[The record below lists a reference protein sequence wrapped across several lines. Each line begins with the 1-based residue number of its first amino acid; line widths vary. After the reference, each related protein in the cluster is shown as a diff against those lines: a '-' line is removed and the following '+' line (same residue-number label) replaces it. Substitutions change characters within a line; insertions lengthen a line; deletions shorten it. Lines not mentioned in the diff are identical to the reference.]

1 MVDQRVNSGARVTSC
16 FLGFPIPGHQGVD
29 GISRFLRL
37 DEDIS
42 DVLLGVDLV
51 VKAGR
56 DDGLKDGQRFA
67 AFVVTFPPKIEQR
80 SSCMGLGLPEG
91 SLKSD
96 GGVKSE
102 GGVNPLWIVEV
113 VNIMV
118 YGHFGNLS
126 GGENIPV
133 NAFLL

>member
-1 MVDQRVNSGARVTSC
+1 
-16 FLGFPIPGHQGVD
+16 
-29 GISRFLRL
+29 
-37 DEDIS
+37 
-42 DVLLGVDLV
+42 
-51 VKAGR
+51 
-56 DDGLKDGQRFA
+56 
-67 AFVVTFPPKIEQR
+67 
-80 SSCMGLGLPEG
+80 MGLGLPEG